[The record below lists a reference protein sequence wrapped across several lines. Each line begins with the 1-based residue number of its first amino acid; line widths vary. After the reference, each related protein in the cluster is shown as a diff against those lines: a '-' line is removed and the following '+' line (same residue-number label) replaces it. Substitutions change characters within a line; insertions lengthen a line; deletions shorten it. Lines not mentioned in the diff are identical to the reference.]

1 MIIIFGDTCVVFA
14 MKEKKGERRG
24 ERVRNETKRIKNLS

>member
-24 ERVRNETKRIKNLS
+24 ERVRTKRSELKI